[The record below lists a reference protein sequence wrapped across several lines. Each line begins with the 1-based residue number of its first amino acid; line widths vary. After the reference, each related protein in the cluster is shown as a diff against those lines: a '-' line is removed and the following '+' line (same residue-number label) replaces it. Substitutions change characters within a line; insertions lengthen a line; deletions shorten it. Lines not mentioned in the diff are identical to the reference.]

1 MNTTV
6 VPETARVRALR
17 RALEYTADR
26 VGPLVDAT
34 RPYVDGLEHLPRDG
48 RFLLVGNHTQAGV
61 ESFLVPYVVRR
72 AVGVLVRPLVDRQ
85 MGRMRGLSG
94 DLLAAAG
101 GVVGSPE
108 AARELMSRDEP
119 VLVFPGGARE
129 ISKFKGEQNTLLWE
143 GRAGFARVAIE
154 HSYPIV
160 PAALLGGDEI
170 YRSLVARDSVWGRL
184 TGAVSRRLTGRTDTA
199 MPLLQGIGPTM
210 IPRPQRMYLRL
221 CAPIETAAPEG
232 VAAQEW
238 VATVKRRTQ
247 QALEHALADLG
258 ELRATDPYRRLD
270 PRARSVALE
279 PAR

>member
-1 MNTTV
+1 MKTAV
-6 VPETARVRALR
+6 VPETARVLALR

-34 RPYVDGLEHLPRDG
+34 RPYVDGLEHLPPDG
-48 RFLLVGNHTQAGV
+48 RFLVVGNHTQAGV

-72 AVGVLVRPLVDRQ
+72 SVGVLVRPLVDRQ

-108 AARELMSRDEP
+108 SARELMCRDEP

-129 ISKFKGEQNTLLWE
+129 ISKFKGEQNTLLWD

-170 YRSLVARDSVWGRL
+170 YRSLVTRDSGWGRL
-184 TGAVSRRLTGRTDTA
+184 TGAVSRRITGRTDTA
-199 MPLLQGIGPTM
+199 MPLLRGIGPTM
-210 IPRPQRMYLRL
+210 IPRPQRMYLRF
-221 CAPIETAAPEG
+221 CAPIETAAREG
-232 VAAQEW
+232 VAPPEW

-247 QALEHALADLG
+247 QALERALTDLG
-258 ELRATDPYRRLD
+258 QLRATDPYRRLD

-279 PAR
+279 PAP